1 MIYDILGREVA
12 DLVNGNFTASYH
24 AFNSNA
30 SNLASDIYF
39 YRIEAVDFVSVKK
52 LMLLK

>member
-12 DLVNGNFTASYH
+12 DLVNSYH